1 MGVSISDTPIF
12 INPVCRLL
20 SWLVFDTSLSASTK
34 IMSVAFQYKVWYKEL
49 TDYFRRF
56 LDRFKNNVKVSL

>member
-49 TDYFRRF
+49 TDYF
-56 LDRFKNNVKVSL
+56 